1 MSAFLDRLRE
11 GLPTLMLG
19 IRGSRT
25 TEVVRMAHATG
36 HHATLIDLEHSTMST
51 DVAAQLCSA
60 ADSLG
65 MTPLVR
71 VPEREYGMIGRLL
84 DGGAHGI
91 VAPRIETAEQAREV
105 ARACRFPPRGQRSQL
120 AQVPQYGMRP
130 LPARELNPALDDAAV
145 VQILIETPAG
155 IARVDDIARVGGV
168 DMIAIGANDLTA
180 ELGVPGD
187 YDDPRVLD
195 AIATA
200 ARACRTHG
208 KLLAVGGMPMTGLA
222 GVCPLQ
228 ITGMDSALLFKAIH
242 SAAKE
247 AL

>member
-1 MSAFLDRLRE
+1 MSAFLERLRE

-25 TEVVRMAHATG
+25 TEIVRMAHATG
-36 HHATLIDLEHSTMST
+36 HHAILVDLEHSTMST

-91 VAPRIETAEQAREV
+91 VAPRIETVEEAAQV
-105 ARACRFPPRGQRSQL
+105 ARACRFPPRGQRSQI

-130 LPARELNPALDDAAV
+130 VPARELNPALDAAAV
-145 VQILIETPAG
+145 VQILIETPLG
-155 IARVDDIARVGGV
+155 ISRLDDIAQVDGV
-168 DMIAIGANDLTA
+168 DMIAIGVNDLTA
-180 ELGVPGD
+180 ELGVPGG
-187 YDDPRVLD
+187 YDDPRVLE
-195 AIATA
+195 AITIA
-200 ARACRTHG
+200 AAACRTHG
-208 KLLAVGGMPMTGLA
+208 KFLVVGGMPTAGLA
-222 GVCPLQ
+222 GVCPLR
-228 ITGMDSALLFKAIH
+228 ITGFDSALLFQAIKDA
-242 SAAKE
+242 S
-247 AL
+247 